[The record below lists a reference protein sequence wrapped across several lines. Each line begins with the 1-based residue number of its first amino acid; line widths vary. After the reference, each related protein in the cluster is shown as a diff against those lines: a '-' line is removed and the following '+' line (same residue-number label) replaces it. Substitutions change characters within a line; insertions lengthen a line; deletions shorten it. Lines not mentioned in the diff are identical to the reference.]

1 MSSQTFE
8 IRCPRCQTVLS
19 ADAASAHNCAAPAP
33 QERAAQQVFAEQA
46 STITTMGVK
55 DYHRLVRANYIATE
69 GPRLGRPGRF
79 HAYLPFV
86 ILVIGLLVG
95 AGVVFGHF

>member
-1 MSSQTFE
+1 M
-8 IRCPRCQTVLS
+8 
-19 ADAASAHNCAAPAP
+19 DAASVHNCAAPAP

-86 ILVIGLLVG
+86 ILLIGLLVG

>member
-1 MSSQTFE
+1 MSAPTFE
-8 IRCPRCQTVLS
+8 IRCPRCQAVVS
-19 ADAASAHNCAAPAP
+19 MDGASAHNCAAPAP

-79 HAYLPFV
+79 HTYLPFV

-95 AGVVFGHF
+95 AGLAFGHI